1 MLTTFLFWGC
11 ASTPTIPTAPPAE
24 ILILD
29 TFMPIYGIN
38 EKAHVR
44 NLRYIDTVSVAAAEG
59 GFATNFELEQAW
71 RREAGKI
78 GANTI
83 TDVEVYKKN
92 HADIGKFGTINR
104 VKTIMR
110 GKAVFNSVKNRCV
123 NSDMLNALYHKHKN
137 YKKPHEGS
145 NLDPNDLLRGKFW
158 LSSNEDLW
166 CSFNV
171 DEKKWRRNIPTVTP
185 FTTVLEYDRIQE
197 LKRDMST
204 MDQYDVKKHDVVLS
218 ITQSEIDFFKKNFSI
233 NYRKYPNWVE
243 AEK

>member
-1 MLTTFLFWGC
+1 MVFDHDFGLSFILHMKLTFLFSLLTTFLFWGC
-11 ASTPTIPTAPPAE
+11 ATTPTTPTAPPAE

-38 EKAHVR
+38 EKAPVR
-44 NLRYIDTVSVAAAEG
+44 NLKYIDTVSVAAAEG
-59 GFATNFELEQAW
+59 GFATNFELEQAL
-71 RREAGKI
+71 RIEAGKI

-92 HADIGKFGTINR
+92 NADTGKFGTINR
-104 VKTIMR
+104 VNTTMR

-137 YKKPHEGS
+137 YKKPHDGS

-158 LSSNEDLW
+158 LSSNGDLW

-171 DEKKWRRNIPTVTP
+171 DEINWRK
-185 FTTVLEYDRIQE
+185 E
-197 LKRDMST
+197 
-204 MDQYDVKKHDVVLS
+204 YDVKKHDVVLS
-218 ITQSEIDFFKKNFSI
+218 ITQSEIDFFKKNFSS